1 VQVGSEQ
8 IVPGTAG
15 FADGAARNPIPSTL
29 LAMLILLALAAAAAV
44 VPSVRRRVLARR
56 HA

>member
-1 VQVGSEQ
+1 MQVGSEQ

-15 FADGAARNPIPSTL
+15 FADGAARNAIPPTL
-29 LAMLILLALAAAAAV
+29 LAMLILLALAAAAAG

-56 HA
+56 LA